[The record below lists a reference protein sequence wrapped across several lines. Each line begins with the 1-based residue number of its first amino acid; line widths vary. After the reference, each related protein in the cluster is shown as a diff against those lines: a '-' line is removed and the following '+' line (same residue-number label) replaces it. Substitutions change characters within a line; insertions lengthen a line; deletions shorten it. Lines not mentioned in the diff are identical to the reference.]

1 LKKGYFFTLDALFG
15 IILIGMALVLT
26 SKYYISEIEQPQL
39 NYYSYDLINSLS
51 NIKITEV
58 DDPYVAYLISQGEII
73 NYNNSIIEQIGEFY
87 VLNKTGL
94 ATNLSHIVFEN
105 LIPDKYGF
113 EIVIESDTIYYND
126 SISPLNTE
134 LVSSRRLISGIEKFK
149 PIRGATSKVYL
160 DSIESKLFS
169 TYLYFGGFVGQG
181 NLTGFIND
189 IPADANI
196 SFLYLE
202 VDAGTDFSLFINNNL
217 CSDNLTSGSGIMTS
231 DAWDLSSCKDDILEG
246 VKNNFSIIFDGDID
260 DAFLG
265 GGYLRVDYYTD
276 ELTFEEPSHF
286 KEYLP
291 GISGIVNLYSA
302 FYVPGTLDNISVY
315 LHYDIGE
322 MNITNNTFYMTI
334 GNITVYQDKNFS
346 GEKTHTITV
355 ENITSF
361 MTLGS
366 MDEQTVPIRIGFEN
380 VSFGYYY
387 EGEADVALV
396 TDISGSMDWRMNNNS
411 VGIPRNCNDASLN
424 LESTARLSVAKCLDK
439 EFSQNIINI
448 TGNQVGLT
456 AYDAS
461 THAGETVYPTTD
473 FSIINATV
481 GTANPETGYE
491 GSGGTCIC
499 CGINSATAILTENL
513 STITLIAAGADWQYN
528 NYSLDSF
535 PGKDPSGNDWFD
547 LTYSNDTQWFTGA
560 NVLGSTNSYV
570 YTPAVDTE
578 IGYDLSGN
586 VLYADFWENNGDT
599 AGPPADFSSGT
610 LNSTANTFG
619 MGAGDDG
626 WDWQSGTYDY
636 GNAVQ
641 FDGISSGR
649 LQIYTNDNLD
659 SVSGAYGIEVVITS
673 ELYDIINSP
682 NSRATLSFNYRWDET
697 GSFEGWEDQV
707 WIKGRWISPTSGA
720 HWLGSDLDDGTDNPD
735 ATDEIDVRNDPD
747 ADITNGFFSQEIS
760 TWIEGSGNYYLEIG
774 GKLLRDYTNEEGHF
788 RFDNIQ
794 LEITNSTD
802 HYYFRKHFTITD
814 ISRVQRGILNVMSDD
829 NAKVYLNGVL
839 VDEDVEIHEAEYW
852 NRRGKS
858 IQGNNFRLGE
868 NVLAVEVTNLQDA
881 AKFDLELLGIND
893 SRDKA
898 MMVMTDGVA
907 TTDTGCPQSGSPT
920 EEAIEAAC
928 DAREDYGIKVYAVG
942 FSDAADEPTLQ
953 AIADC
958 GDAIYRKS
966 DNITALQEFYSD
978 VALSIVSASR
988 HSQTI
993 NIQGNLTASTLF
1005 DDSYID
1011 IDYTPTAAPPGF
1023 GEIAIAVEEKNFEN
1037 CTFDVNIPA
1046 DVRVSDAKLTSYSA
1060 EHWTDALLVNSNEI
1074 YNLTRYSSY
1083 YGGLGDPFV
1092 INIPVDTLL
1101 PGNNTFYIRT
1111 GDSPENFTGCS
1122 LNNTLI
1128 YTAQVMASV
1137 SYSDVLEKA
1146 VGCNWSI
1153 EVEDGGFA
1161 TVSVPP
1167 EYSGTKLCLYTNAS
1181 HTHVPVGVD
1190 DYDGNDTYDD
1200 AMHNLLDNLDFDN
1213 DGRIYVNIEEK
1224 NFFVGAISIGK
1235 IPYPWGPATVK
1246 FKVWK

>member
-1 LKKGYFFTLDALFG
+1 MGNKGYFFTLDALFG

-39 NYYSYDLINSLS
+39 NYYSYDIIEILS
-51 NIKITEV
+51 TIKITEV
-58 DDPYVAYLISQGEII
+58 DDPYVTYLISEGEII
-73 NYNNSIIEQIGEFY
+73 NFNNSIIEQIGEFY

-94 ATNLSHIVFEN
+94 AQNLSHVVFEN

-113 EIVIESDTIYYND
+113 EIIIESDTIYYND
-126 SISPLNTE
+126 SVSPLNTE

-181 NLTGFIND
+181 NVTGFIDD
-189 IPADANI
+189 IPTGANI
-196 SFLYLE
+196 SAIYLE
-202 VDAGTDFSLFINNNL
+202 VDAGSDFQLYINNNL
-217 CSDNLTSGSGIMTS
+217 CSNNLTSGSGIMTS
-231 DAWDLSSCKDDILEG
+231 DAWDLSSCKNDLLAG
-246 VKNNFSIIFDGDID
+246 AKNNFSVVFTEDLNE
-260 DAFLG
+260 AFFG
-265 GGYLRVDYYTD
+265 GGYIRVDYYTD
-276 ELTFEEPSHF
+276 QLKFEEPSHF

-291 GISGIVNLYSA
+291 GISGIVNLYSS

-322 MNITNNTFYMTI
+322 MNITNNTFYLTI
-334 GNITVYQDKNFS
+334 GNITIYQDKNFS
-346 GEKTHTITV
+346 GEKNYTITV
-355 ENITSF
+355 ENITAF
-361 MTLGS
+361 MPLSS

-380 VSFGYYY
+380 VSFGYYF
-387 EGEADVALV
+387 EGSADVALV
-396 TDISGSMDWRMNNNS
+396 TDISGSMDWRMDNNN
-411 VGIPRNCNDASLN
+411 VGTARNCNDPN
-424 LESTARLSVAKCLDK
+424 LDLASTARLSVAKCLDK

-456 AYDAS
+456 AYDAV

-473 FSIINATV
+473 FSILNATI
-481 GTANPETGYE
+481 GTAVPQTGYE
-491 GSGGTCIC
+491 GSGSTCIC
-499 CGINSATAILTENL
+499 CGINSATAILVENL
-513 STITLIAAGADWQYN
+513 TTITLISAGDDWMYN
-528 NYSLDSF
+528 NNSF
-535 PGKDPSGNDWFD
+535 NSIPGQDPFGNSWYDH
-547 LTYSNDTQWFTGA
+547 TYTNDTQWFIGS
-560 NVLGSTNSYV
+560 NILGSTNSYV
-570 YTPAVDTE
+570 YTPTVDTE
-578 IGYDLSGN
+578 IGSDLLGN
-586 VLYADFWENNGDT
+586 TLYPDLWENNGDT
-599 AGPPADFSSGT
+599 GGPPADFSSGT

-619 MGAGDDG
+619 IGAGDDG
-626 WDWQSGTYDY
+626 WDWQAGTYTY

-649 LQIYTNDNLD
+649 LQMFTNDNSN

-673 ELYDIINSP
+673 EMYDIINSP
-682 NSRATLSFNYRWDET
+682 NSRATVSFNYRWDET
-697 GSFEGWEDQV
+697 GSFEGYEDQV
-707 WIKGRWISPTSGA
+707 WIKGRWVSPTSGV
-720 HWLGSDLDDGTDNPD
+720 HWLGADLDAATDNPD
-735 ATDEIDVRNDPD
+735 ATNEIDVRNDPD

-760 TWIEGSGNYYLEIG
+760 AWIEASGNYYLDFG

-794 LEITNSTD
+794 IEISNSTD
-802 HYYFRKHFTITD
+802 HYYFRKHFN
-814 ISRVQRGILNVMSDD
+814 ISDLDQVQKGILNVMSDD
-829 NAKVYLNGVL
+829 NARVYLNGVL
-839 VDEDVEIHEAEYW
+839 VDEDLEIHEAEYW
-852 NRRGKS
+852 NRRGKTILGS
-858 IQGNNFRLGE
+858 NFRLGD
-868 NVLAVEVTNLQDA
+868 NVIAVEVQNSEEA
-881 AKFDLELLGIND
+881 AKFDLELIGID
-893 SRDKA
+893 ESRDKA
-898 MMVMTDGVA
+898 MMVMTDGQA
-907 TTDTGCPQSGSPT
+907 NEDAGCPQSGTPT

-942 FSDAADEPTLQ
+942 FSDNADEPTLQ
-953 AIADC
+953 AIAEC

-993 NIQGNLTASTLF
+993 EIQGNLSASTLF

-1011 IDYTPTAAPPGF
+1011 IDYTPTASPPGF
-1023 GEIAIAVEEKNFEN
+1023 GEIDIIVEEKNFDN
-1037 CTFDVNIPA
+1037 CTFDVTIPS

-1060 EHWTDALLVNSNEI
+1060 EHWTDALLVNNNEI
-1074 YNLTRYSSY
+1074 YNLTKYSSY

-1128 YTAQVMASV
+1128 YTAQIMASV

-1146 VGCNWSI
+1146 VGCSWDI
-1153 EVEDGGFA
+1153 EVEDGSFA
-1161 TVSVPP
+1161 NVSVPP
-1167 EYSGTKLCLYTNAS
+1167 DYTGSKLCLYTNVS
-1181 HTHVPVGVD
+1181 HVHIGD
-1190 DYDGNDTYDD
+1190 DFDWNDTYDD
-1200 AMHNLLDNLDFDN
+1200 AMHTLLDNLDFDN

-1246 FKVWK
+1246 VKVWK